1 MTNTNPAIPA
11 PPPPPPPLPLN
22 HHGVQTATSGE
33 LTPTPRSRLRRL
45 QWVKIPAGRVA
56 GSGHNVWNDVNSRFG
71 SCGSPPRLDF
81 TEMEELFR
89 VAEPS
94 VTVNGIIRRQQSN
107 SPSEDV
113 SISDRNRNRDEVC
126 TLCTRF
132 LRNVQGD
139 SDKIPQHKNRNIS
152 EMCGNFCTKFCSFVQ
167 NKTTLK
173 CVASCFIYSTYVKM
187 TQTRTLRRNFATEQK
202 AGFIK
207 VTQAATTTFVGN
219 QNHRT

>member
-11 PPPPPPPLPLN
+11 PPPPPPPPPLD
-22 HHGVQTATSGE
+22 HHSVPTATSGE

-56 GSGHNVWNDVNSRFG
+56 GSGHNVWNDVNSRLG

-81 TEMEELFR
+81 TEMEELFC

-113 SISDRNRNRDEVC
+113 SISDRNRSRDEVC
-126 TLCTRF
+126 TKLCRRF

-139 SDKIPQHKNRNIS
+139 SDKIPSTKVAVFQLKCVKI
-152 EMCGNFCTKFCSFVQ
+152 FCTKFCSFV
-167 NKTTLK
+167 
-173 CVASCFIYSTYVKM
+173 
-187 TQTRTLRRNFATEQK
+187 
-202 AGFIK
+202 
-207 VTQAATTTFVGN
+207 
-219 QNHRT
+219 